1 MNGVHDMGGM
11 HGMGPLGHVADEPV
25 FHAHWEARMFATSSA
40 MGAWRRW
47 NIDASRHQRE
57 QIPAP
62 DYLRLSYYE
71 HWYSNLTA
79 LAVKHGLITPSEL
92 ASGRPDPGSARLAPP
107 LTADK
112 VAEGRAKGSPK
123 LRSVA
128 AQPRFQPG
136 VSVRARN
143 MHPIGHTRLPRYVR
157 GRVGVIERH
166 HGAHVFPDSNA
177 HFLGEAP
184 QHLYTVRFAARE
196 VWGETANARDAVY
209 LDLWEGYLEP
219 T

>member
-1 MNGVHDMGGM
+1 MNSVHDMGGM
-11 HGMGPLGHVADEPV
+11 HGMGPLGYVADEPV

-79 LAVKHGLITPSEL
+79 LAVQHGLITPSEL
-92 ASGRPDPGSARLAPP
+92 ASGRPDPGLARLAPP

-143 MHPIGHTRLPRYVR
+143 VHPIGHAGCRATC
-157 GRVGVIERH
+157 
-166 HGAHVFPDSNA
+166 
-177 HFLGEAP
+177 EAGS
-184 QHLYTVRFAARE
+184 A
-196 VWGETANARDAVY
+196 
-209 LDLWEGYLEP
+209 
-219 T
+219 